1 MANLLSKES
10 NLKFN
15 KQTFRELSAP
25 YNFINLWIYTYF
37 EKHKPCFTCDT
48 YSKYREE
55 VLKEVWC
62 NDWGDFDFV
71 VKKIK
76 NCDKSFINLHNYS
89 EGNKWGIL
97 DKLIKKDIFFL

>member
-10 NLKFN
+10 DLKFN

-25 YNFINLWIYTYF
+25 NNFINLWNYNYF
-37 EKHKPCFTCDT
+37 EKHKPCFTCDM
-48 YSKYREE
+48 YSKYCEE

-71 VKKIK
+71 MEKIK
-76 NCDKSFINLHNYS
+76 NCDKGFINLNNYS
-89 EGNKWGIL
+89 KDNKWGIL
-97 DKLIKKDIFFL
+97 DELIKKNKK

>member
-10 NLKFN
+10 DLKFN

-25 YNFINLWIYTYF
+25 NSFINLWNYNYF
-37 EKHKPCFTCDT
+37 EKHKPCFTCDM
-48 YSKYREE
+48 YSKYCEE

-71 VKKIK
+71 MEKIK
-76 NCDKSFINLHNYS
+76 NCDKGFINLNNYS
-89 EGNKWGIL
+89 KGNKWGIL
-97 DKLIKKDIFFL
+97 DELIKRNKK

>member
-10 NLKFN
+10 DLKFN

-25 YNFINLWIYTYF
+25 NNFINLWNYNYF
-37 EKHKPCFTCDT
+37 EKHKPCFTCDM
-48 YSKYREE
+48 YSKYCEE

-71 VKKIK
+71 MEKIK
-76 NCDKSFINLHNYS
+76 NCDKGFINLNNYS
-89 EGNKWGIL
+89 KGNKWEIL
-97 DKLIKKDIFFL
+97 DELIKKNKK

>member
-10 NLKFN
+10 DLKFN

-25 YNFINLWIYTYF
+25 NNFINLWNYNYF
-37 EKHKPCFTCDT
+37 EKHKPCFTCDM
-48 YSKYREE
+48 YSKYCEE

-71 VKKIK
+71 MEKIK
-76 NCDKSFINLHNYS
+76 NCDKGFINLNNYS
-89 EGNKWGIL
+89 KGNKWGIL
-97 DKLIKKDIFFL
+97 DELIKRNKK